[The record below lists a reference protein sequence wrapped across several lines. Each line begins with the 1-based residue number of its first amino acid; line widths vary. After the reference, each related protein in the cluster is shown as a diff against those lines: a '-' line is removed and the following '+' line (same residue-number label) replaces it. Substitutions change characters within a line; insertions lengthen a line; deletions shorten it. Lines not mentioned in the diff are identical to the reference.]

1 MPRPPNAGRKINRFQ
16 FVAPEQA
23 AATRRPR
30 RGSRRACGAVSS
42 LLSTKQLPHTSL
54 RKAPFPSE
62 SRSGCLPG
70 DMLFDLPC
78 RHFDILPL
86 VVAAMPRH
94 GLGNR
99 GFQWPIGPP
108 AERRDRLAA
117 VDLEV
122 ARFQN
127 AAIFKL
133 PPTGA
138 GTPMESKR
146 VRNLG
151 HGRDRPFHRAEIPC
165 PRNSSM
171 VAQCAWRLFNPP
183 KRPTAHLGPKPFRF
197 GSPSASAERSQR
209 KDCNAP
215 VTIPNGV
222 GFIAGPSLGFMRPG

>member
-1 MPRPPNAGRKINRFQ
+1 
-16 FVAPEQA
+16 
-23 AATRRPR
+23 
-30 RGSRRACGAVSS
+30 
-42 LLSTKQLPHTSL
+42 
-54 RKAPFPSE
+54 
-62 SRSGCLPG
+62 
-70 DMLFDLPC
+70 
-78 RHFDILPL
+78 
-86 VVAAMPRH
+86 MPRH

-99 GFQWPIGPP
+99 GFQRPIGPP

-171 VAQCAWRLFNPP
+171 VVQCAWRLFNPP

-209 KDCNAP
+209 KGCNAP
-215 VTIPNGV
+215 VTFRTVLASLQVLRLVSCGRADFGLPTYSN
-222 GFIAGPSLGFMRPG
+222 PSLVSGRAFNGSLNAVHVRLRRALGGGSLTAGAQPAISPALRSTYSGCASPLPSRVSGP